1 MLQAHPEAELSDVQL
16 AGLHSLYHSYA
27 VQRIGPSLLDCDF
40 AFYPCC
46 NDAHWFLFILDI
58 KQQKLLLID
67 PLAEWGDS
75 LKSIYSRYI
84 YAMECIVPT
93 MLHYLDPSRFD
104 GHKLKV
110 HFVQERP
117 MQSNTHDCG
126 VYVCKYM
133 DVILNGISLRDAV
146 WEPVLGTWTFRYRIA
161 WELSKGLARRISDY
175 GI

>member
-16 AGLHSLYHSYA
+16 AGLHSLYNSYA

-84 YAMECIVPT
+84 YAMV
-93 MLHYLDPSRFD
+93 F
-104 GHKLKV
+104 
-110 HFVQERP
+110 
-117 MQSNTHDCG
+117 
-126 VYVCKYM
+126 YV
-133 DVILNGISLRDAV
+133 LRNYFTSQFTYTCHC
-146 WEPVLGTWTFRYRIA
+146 WLLI
-161 WELSKGLARRISDY
+161 I
-175 GI
+175 